1 MKSAAGWSFSRYLP
15 PLWKGG
21 DIYINRLVPSLTA
34 VHAEWT
40 PTGETELFL
49 CKKGETPAPRGFFDG
64 EADIDGLEPDT
75 DYEFYAVQGDK
86 KSPVRLFR
94 TGEAVGTVVNYL
106 HPDDPL
112 YAFSGRYLCSP
123 SMVRTPD
130 GRLLASMDLYEQ
142 RAPQNLTLIFESR
155 DDGKTWHHL
164 TELMPCFWGKLF
176 VHKGE
181 VYMLACS
188 TEYGDLLIGKSTD
201 GGKTWGTP
209 SVLLRGSGRPEVAGV
224 HKAPQPPLVY
234 GGRIWEALE
243 WGAWGAG
250 GHAAM
255 VMSADEN
262 SDLLDPAS
270 WVFSE
275 PLPYAPNWPG
285 TAKPTEKG
293 GSMGCIEGS
302 LTVDAAGKLVNVMRY
317 EIHNCEPNYGL
328 AIVYRV
334 DTEHPENPLVFER
347 TMAFDGSHS
356 KFSVVRDPVSGRWYS
371 IASRVTCPRDH
382 WVRNLLSLMV
392 SDDLVTWRVA
402 KDLYDY
408 RDLER
413 TKTGFQYVDFI
424 IEGDDILY
432 LCRTALNGAHS
443 YHDANYS
450 TFHRIENFREL

>member
-1 MKSAAGWSFSRYLP
+1 MKAITGWSCDRYLP
-15 PLWKGG
+15 PLWRGG
-21 DIYINRLVPSLTA
+21 DIYINRFVPSAAA

-40 PTGETELFL
+40 PAGEAEIFL
-49 CKKGETPAPRGFFDG
+49 CKRGETPVSRGFFDT
-64 EADIDGLEPDT
+64 EADIGGLEPDI
-75 DYEFYAVQGDK
+75 DYELYAARGDK
-86 KSPVRLFR
+86 RSLVRLFR

-123 SMVRTPD
+123 SIVRAP
-130 GRLLASMDLYEQ
+130 GGYLLVSMDLYEQ

-155 DDGKTWHHL
+155 DDGRTWHHL

-176 VHKGE
+176 VHGGE

-209 SVLLRGSGRPEVAGV
+209 TVLLRGSGRPEVAGV
-224 HKAPQPPLVY
+224 HKAPQTPVVY
-234 GGRIWEALE
+234 GGRVWEALE

-262 SDLLDPAS
+262 SDLLAPAS

-275 PLPYAPNWPG
+275 PLPYDPTWPG

-293 GSMGCIEGS
+293 GSTGCFEGT
-302 LTVDAAGKLVNVMRY
+302 LTVDAEGKLVNVMRC
-317 EIHNCEPNYGL
+317 EIHSCEPNYGL

-334 DTEHPENPLVFER
+334 DTEHPENPLAFER
-347 TMAFDGSHS
+347 AMEFTGNHS
-356 KFSVVRDPVSGRWYS
+356 KFSVQRDAVSGRWYS
-371 IASRVTCPRDH
+371 IISRVTCPRDH
-382 WVRNLLSLMV
+382 WVRNLLSLVV
-392 SDDLVTWRVA
+392 SDDLVNWRVA

-413 TKTGFQYVDFI
+413 TKTGFQYVDFLMDG
-424 IEGDDILY
+424 EDILY

-450 TFHRIENFREL
+450 TFHRIEKFREL